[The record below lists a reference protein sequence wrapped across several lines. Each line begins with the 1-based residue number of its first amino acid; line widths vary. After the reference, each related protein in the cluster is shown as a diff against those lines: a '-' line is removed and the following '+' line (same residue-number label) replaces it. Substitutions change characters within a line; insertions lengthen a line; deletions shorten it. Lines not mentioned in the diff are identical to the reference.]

1 MSRYYKIIEFAYLVI
16 AVVFVVETVLNWNSN
31 PQKSYIYLAFS
42 ALAVFM
48 YFFKRKY
55 RKKFENKKNNQ

>member
-16 AVVFVVETVLNWNSN
+16 AVVFAVETVLNWNSN

-42 ALAVFM
+42 VLAVFM
-48 YFFKRKY
+48 YFFKRRF
-55 RKKFENKKNNQ
+55 RKKFENNENNQ